1 MAHWFVV
8 SMLSLPLSL
17 SAIYCFRGLY
27 LCHLTIGARCEK
39 QYLIL
44 RPVRLLRPPNE
55 VRGDGERKLRVGGAL
70 HFAMAVEAMKKAS
83 LFPSHPDPPESRGN
97 STFWRQPK

>member
-1 MAHWFVV
+1 
-8 SMLSLPLSL
+8 MLSLPLSL

-55 VRGDGERKLRVGGAL
+55 VRGDGEQGRRVGEAL
-70 HFAMAVEAMKKAS
+70 HFAMAVEAMKKS
-83 LFPSHPDPPESRGN
+83 QLIPFPPRPTRIAGGLN
-97 STFWRQPK
+97 VLAAA